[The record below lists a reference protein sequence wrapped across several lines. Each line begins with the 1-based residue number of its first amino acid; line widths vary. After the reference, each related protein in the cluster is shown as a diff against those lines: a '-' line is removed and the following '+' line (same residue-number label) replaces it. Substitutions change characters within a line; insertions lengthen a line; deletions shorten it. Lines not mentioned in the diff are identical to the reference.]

1 MVDYFIF
8 SFILK
13 KLKFSL
19 NIFLILMLSI
29 LVFNKNYFISYFLGY
44 IIGGFNFI
52 LLSLGTNYIIS
63 RKVNHSKI
71 IQFIFFTM
79 RIILIALILASAV
92 KDGYNVFIL
101 FLGFLTINISI
112 KIGALL
118 DCRREGQYGK
128 E

>member
-13 KLKFSL
+13 RLKFSL
-19 NIFLILMLSI
+19 NIFLLLMLSI
-29 LVFNKNYFISYFLGY
+29 LVFNANYALSYFLGY
-44 IIGGFNFI
+44 IIGIFNFI
-52 LLSLGTNYIIS
+52 LLSLGTNYIIT

>member
-1 MVDYFIF
+1 
-8 SFILK
+8 
-13 KLKFSL
+13 
-19 NIFLILMLSI
+19 
-29 LVFNKNYFISYFLGY
+29 
-44 IIGGFNFI
+44 
-52 LLSLGTNYIIS
+52 
-63 RKVNHSKI
+63 
-71 IQFIFFTM
+71 M